1 MNQTTPRLLIAA
13 SGTGG
18 HLFPALAVAE
28 QLPEYAI
35 EWLGVP
41 DRLETGLV
49 PDQYLLHTI
58 AIEGF
63 QSRPGL
69 KTIKILTRQLGA
81 VLTVKKLLQEKQIDV
96 LFTTGGYIAGP
107 SILAARWLNI
117 PVILHE
123 SNSIPGKVTRFLSRF
138 CDVVALGFA
147 EAAQYLPGVN
157 TKWVSTPVREQF
169 RSPQELDLPVP
180 PSAFLIVVV
189 GGSQGAIAL
198 NDLIRTSA
206 PRWFDTGAYIVH
218 LTGEKDPNRG
228 ALKHPQYIELPFYE
242 NMAGLFQRADLAV
255 SRSGS
260 GTLTELAITGTPSI
274 LIPYPFAAEDHQ
286 FYNAQAF
293 AKGGAAYLYRQN
305 EITSQQL
312 GELVKELIASP
323 GTLQTMREKTE
334 NLAVK
339 DSAGR
344 LADLIRSFPS
354 RKSQR

>member
-1 MNQTTPRLLIAA
+1 MNQRRPRLLIAA

-28 QLPEYAI
+28 QLPEYSI

-41 DRLETGLV
+41 NRLETTLV
-49 PDQYLLHTI
+49 PEEYPLHTI

-63 QSRPGL
+63 QGRPSP
-69 KTIKILTRQLGA
+69 KTIKVLARQIGA
-81 VLTVKKLLQEKQIDV
+81 VFTVKKLLQGKEIDV

-123 SNSIPGKVTRFLSRF
+123 SNSIPGKVTRFLSKF
-138 CDVVALGFA
+138 CDLVALGFT
-147 EAAQYLPGVN
+147 EASGYLPGVA

-169 RSPQELDLPVP
+169 RHPQALNLPIP
-180 PSAFLIVVV
+180 ESAFVIAVM

-198 NDLIRTSA
+198 NDLVRA
-206 PRWFDTGAYIVH
+206 CAGEWFAQGAYVVH

-228 ALKHPQYIELPFYE
+228 SLNHPQYIELPFYD
-242 NMAGLFQRADLAV
+242 NMAGLMQRADLAI

-260 GTLTELAITGTPSI
+260 GSLTELAITGTPSI

-286 FYNAQAF
+286 FYNAQVF
-293 AKGGAAYLYRQN
+293 AKAGAAYVYRQS
-305 EITSQQL
+305 EITPEQL
-312 GELVKELIASP
+312 TAEVKKLISSP
-323 GTLQTMREKTE
+323 ETLKQMGEKTE
-334 NLAVK
+334 TLAVR
-339 DSAGR
+339 DSALQ
-344 LADLIRSFPS
+344 LADLIRELYRNKNSI
-354 RKSQR
+354 